1 MIDLCTL
8 GCGGTMPLHTRALS
22 SLYVRNCARAL
33 LVDCGEGTQIEVGR
47 LGWGF
52 LRIEALLVTHYH
64 ADHCSGLPGL
74 LLALTKAGRTQPLDI
89 WGPPGLRA
97 VVTGL
102 RVIAP
107 QLGYETVLHE
117 LPAGGG
123 RFEAAGLKVQ
133 AFPLDHGMP
142 CLGYAFTL
150 ERPRAFLPEKARE
163 LGIPVRLWN
172 RLQQGE
178 TAEWE
183 GRVWKPAQVLGEARR
198 GIRFLYA
205 TDTRPAPAIARVGQ
219 GADLMIL
226 EGMYG
231 DEEDLPKA
239 LKNRH
244 MLFRESAALAEQAGA
259 SRLLLTHFSTS
270 MDDPEA
276 WLPAARAVF
285 PATDCA
291 HDGMTLR
298 LDWPEP
304 RKRAGGDAG
313 SCAPS
318 PDGV

>member
-8 GCGGTMPLHTRALS
+8 GTGGSMPLHTRALA
-22 SLYVRNCARAL
+22 SLYVRNGAQGL
-33 LVDCGEGTQIEVGR
+33 LIDCGEGTQIGIGK

-52 LRIEALLVTHYH
+52 LRIGTLLLTHYH

-74 LLALTKAGRTQPLDI
+74 LLALTKAGRTEPLDI
-89 WGPPGLRA
+89 WGPPGLRY

-107 QLGYETVLHE
+107 QLSYEPVLHE

-123 RFEAAGLKVQ
+123 RFEAAGMHVR

-142 CLGYAFTL
+142 CFGYAFTL
-150 ERPRAFLPEKARE
+150 DRPREFLPEKARA

-172 RLQQGE
+172 RLQRGE
-178 TAEWE
+178 TASD
-183 GRVWKPAQVLGEARR
+183 GGTVWKPAQVLGEERR
-198 GIRFLYA
+198 GLRFLYA
-205 TDTRPAPAIARVGQ
+205 TDTRPVPAIARIGA

-244 MLFRESAALAEQAGA
+244 MLFRESAALAAAAGA
-259 SRLLLTHFSTS
+259 KRLVLTHFTTA
-270 MDDPEA
+270 MDDPEVF
-276 WLPAARAVF
+276 LHTAADVF
-285 PATDCA
+285 PETVCA
-291 HDGMTLR
+291 HDGMTMTLGWSEER
-298 LDWPEP
+298 RCD
-304 RKRAGGDAG
+304 R
-313 SCAPS
+313 
-318 PDGV
+318 